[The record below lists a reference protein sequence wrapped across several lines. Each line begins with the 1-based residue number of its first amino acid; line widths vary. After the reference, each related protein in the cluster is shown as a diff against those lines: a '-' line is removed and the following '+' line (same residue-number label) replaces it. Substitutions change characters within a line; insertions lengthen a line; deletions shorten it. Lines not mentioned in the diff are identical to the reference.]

1 MHIRET
7 YGTMKS
13 KKHECKESKGKERG
27 EHKRPGYSKMEG
39 FEKAM
44 HGKNRGAGF
53 KGYGKS
59 KGGM

>member
-1 MHIRET
+1 
-7 YGTMKS
+7 MKS
-13 KKHECKESKGKERG
+13 KKHECKESKGKEKG
-27 EHKRPGYSKMEG
+27 EHKRSGYSKMEG

-44 HGKNRGAGF
+44 HGKNRGAGY